1 MGSLVKASLCVWIIV
16 DAAAFSASLPEI
28 TDEKFIEE
36 CVRGHNRARSSVR
49 PTGGDMLYMVG
60 WINIS
65 FTSNQMMSAKTKAG
79 RKKQAFYSHV
89 QYDEGRRVIIASTCC
104 LCSVTVDGMIDTLCI
119 ILWNYETTFLK

>member
-1 MGSLVKASLCVWIIV
+1 MGSLVKASLWVWIIV

-49 PTGGDMLYMVG
+49 PTAGDMLYMVG

-65 FTSNQMMSAKTKAG
+65 FTSYQMMSAKTERQKKTKHSAAMFSKMKA
-79 RKKQAFYSHV
+79 
-89 QYDEGRRVIIASTCC
+89 EG
-104 LCSVTVDGMIDTLCI
+104 
-119 ILWNYETTFLK
+119 